1 MIYVGGVPFD
11 RSSTNEGTCDLTA
24 LMEHPALVSAS
35 LSFKAIPE
43 GKFSVSEASSDG
55 LTKGKHVYL
64 FQREY
69 ATVDPAFV
77 DLIGTDE
84 ATTCVGIVFR
94 NRDNGMT
101 SLAHMDSPKIVDIGL
116 SQMLSKLVDHKLEA
130 ELEVHLVGGFE
141 DAPSNRT
148 DDSTGSESNSEMDG
162 HSFPLCAKIIDALGH
177 SPVKFDIQTLFVLD
191 HNTRRDPEGNVLPIF
206 TGLMV
211 ETLTGKVTPTSFD
224 ETTRCPDELVRRI
237 RVSASFE
244 DPCWRGK
251 LLETYDTETD
261 RLIIAPCSW
270 NVRLVHM
277 ASVLR
282 NLSDSDILHMCSTS
296 PYAEAPDFVVNQR
309 RQWDY
314 LIRQPNWRET
324 FPKGMPRIF
333 KRNASGGWT
342 MVEQASQKAMV

>member
-11 RSSTNEGTCDLTA
+11 RSYTNVGTCDLTA

-43 GKFSVSEASSDG
+43 RKFSASEASSDG

-84 ATTCVGIVFR
+84 ATTCVGIVLR

-130 ELEVHLVGGFE
+130 ELE
-141 DAPSNRT
+141 RT
-148 DDSTGSESNSEMDG
+148 DDSTGSESNSETDG
-162 HSFPLCAKIIDALGH
+162 HSFPLCAKIIDSLGH
-177 SPVKFDIQTLFVLD
+177 SPVKFHIQTLFVLG

-206 TGLMV
+206 TGLMGRDRSGENDWYCGVPLKAVLICSSLQEGFLCLDEGV
-211 ETLTGKVTPTSFD
+211 ETLTGKVTPARFD
-224 ETTRCPDELVRRI
+224 ETTRCPDEMVRRI

-244 DPCWRGK
+244 DPRWRGK
-251 LLETYDTETD
+251 LLDTYDTETD
-261 RLIIAPCSW
+261 RFIIAPCSW

-277 ASVLR
+277 ASVLQK
-282 NLSDSDILHMCSTS
+282 LSDSDILHTHSTS

-309 RQWDY
+309 RY
-314 LIRQPNWRET
+314 GLYT
-324 FPKGMPRIF
+324 G
-333 KRNASGGWT
+333 
-342 MVEQASQKAMV
+342 